1 MAAAT
6 EEPGPGPVISR
17 WRLRTAV
24 RRLREQRQ
32 LTQDEVAQQLGWSTS
47 KMIRIESGTSK
58 LSVADVQALLRLY
71 MVTDAS
77 DVARMVDWARRGRRR
92 DWWVGY
98 KRVIARGYSGYV
110 GLETDAVAVSMYET
124 VMIPGLLQTSGYA
137 RALTEALADEVDADQ
152 NDRIELRLRRQ
163 RQVLNQPHPPT
174 LRFVI
179 DEAVLHR
186 TAAGGPGMREQ
197 LHHLA
202 ATAQLPHVTVR
213 VLPFTV
219 GIHPGLQ
226 GPFVLLEFD
235 EGDGLLEI
243 ESLHYGVQLVELRD
257 AFQFA
262 ARLFDRL
269 LELSLSPDDT
279 IAMINTMAVRAS

>member
-1 MAAAT
+1 MAAT
-6 EEPGPGPVISR
+6 EEPGPGPVVSR

-24 RRLREQRQ
+24 RRLRQQHQ
-32 LTQDEVAQQLGWSTS
+32 LTQDQVAQQLGWSTS

-58 LSVADVQALLRLY
+58 LSVADVQALLRVY
-71 MVTDAS
+71 KVTDAG
-77 DVARMVDWARRGRRR
+77 DIARMVDWARRGRRR

-98 KRVIARGYSGYV
+98 KRVIPRAYSGYI

-137 RALTEALADEVDADQ
+137 RALTEAVATELDADQ

-186 TAAGGPGMREQ
+186 TAAGGQGMREQ

-202 ATAQLPHVTVR
+202 AASQLPHVTLR

-219 GIHPGLQ
+219 GMHPGLS

-243 ESLHYGVQLVELRD
+243 ESMYYGVRLVEMPD

-262 ARLFDRL
+262 AGLFDRL

-279 IAMINTMAVRAS
+279 MAMINRVADRAY